1 MAGESAV
8 VHRALDGTRFRIEAP
23 DEDLSRPFTSIA
35 EVVLGGRLFELTSG
49 IAQLGDDLRA
59 AFGAEGFDEELHYR
73 GGTLRLATRRTYDPQ
88 SKLVETPTLVVWQG
102 EQRALVTHVYG
113 LSTADV
119 LAALRPL
126 GIEEHEDGVAL
137 SAGNGA
143 HFALPASVVKEIPGL
158 GLLEITVPAKR
169 SQPSG
174 GLFWHT
180 LTNGGPYAILAGDG
194 VQTTV
199 LPLTGTDLGRIPAR
213 LGRAR
218 IAVQE
223 GVPAWTS

>member
-8 VHRALDGTRFRIEAP
+8 VHRALDGTRFRIDLP
-23 DEDLSRPFTSIA
+23 SEDLSRPFTSIA
-35 EVVLGGRLFELTSG
+35 EVVLGGRLFEFTSG
-49 IAQLGDDLRA
+49 VAQLGDDLRA
-59 AFGAEGFDEELHYR
+59 AFGADGFDEELHYR

-102 EQRALVTHVYG
+102 KRRALVTHVYG
-113 LSTADV
+113 LSTAEV

-126 GIEEHEDGVAL
+126 GIDEQDDGIAL
-137 SAGNGA
+137 AAGDGA
-143 HFALPASVVKEIPGL
+143 HFALPAFVLKEIPGL
-158 GLLEITVPAKR
+158 GLLEMTVPRKLV
-169 SQPSG
+169 QPA
-174 GLFWHT
+174 GLTWDK
-180 LTNGGPYAILAGDG
+180 LTNGNPYAILVSGG

-199 LPLTGTDLGRIPAR
+199 LPLTGTDPGRIPAR
-213 LGRAR
+213 LGQAR

>member
-23 DEDLSRPFTSIA
+23 GEDLSRPFTSIA
-35 EVVLGGRLFELTSG
+35 EVVLGGRLFEFTSG
-49 IAQLGDDLRA
+49 VARLGDDLRA
-59 AFGAEGFDEELHYR
+59 AFGAGDFDEELRYR

-88 SKLVETPTLVVWQG
+88 SKLVETPTLVVWRG
-102 EQRALVTHVYG
+102 ERRALVTQVYG
-113 LSTADV
+113 SSTAEV

-126 GIEEHEDGVAL
+126 GIDEQEDGLAL
-137 SAGNGA
+137 DVGDGA
-143 HFALPASVVKEIPGL
+143 HFALPAFVLKEVPGL
-158 GLLEITVPAKR
+158 GLLEITVPGKR
-169 SQPSG
+169 SQPGG
-174 GLFWHT
+174 GLTWDK
-180 LTNGGPYAILAGDG
+180 LTNGRPYAVLAGDG

-199 LPLTGTDLGRIPAR
+199 LPLAGTDLGRIPAR
-213 LGRAR
+213 LGKAR